1 MPRCS
6 KVRPR
11 KKLWGSW
18 RLARSLAGN
27 NNNLSSRGPRGKVE
41 APGHLDAHFISA
53 SSSLKEG
60 VLVSMQSIHELE
72 EVHPYG

>member
-11 KKLWGSW
+11 KLWGSC
-18 RLARSLAGN
+18 AGSVGSLAGWEYN
-27 NNNLSSRGPRGKVE
+27 VSSRGPRGKVE
-41 APGHLDAHFISA
+41 APGHLDAHFISTP
-53 SSSLKEG
+53 SSLIKEG
-60 VLVSMQSIHELE
+60 VSMQSIYELE